1 MTVSKRQFTQL
12 KEMGIKVWT
21 RRSSKS
27 TPKSDENSL
36 QSEKQQ
42 QYMPINFDAL
52 CSLPLFSDIIS
63 SIGLSPSE
71 IKCQNNILDLGLMNW
86 KFSETLNIELINN
99 TLITP
104 ELSEL
109 AKSPSLKKQLW
120 QTIQR
125 QGHS

>member
-1 MTVSKRQFTQL
+1 
-12 KEMGIKVWT
+12 MGIKVWT